1 MAGFTAPVQI
11 DIRPGR
17 TLFQG
22 MTPPTTVPDWLAKVE
37 GTLLK
42 FKSRGA
48 ATTVGAEAVNDNEEC
63 FYRLVRND
71 SGVTLAGGHLCSWK
85 SAYYGKRVDGYTTV
99 SYATAA
105 GVIDPLLTSVVD
117 DDYFLLQV
125 SGPCLC
131 KNSVEAAAE
140 AHIDLHSDNV
150 FLLACTAATS
160 QGTAAGRVAQ
170 HVVTN
175 ATQAANIV
183 GVALSA
189 KTSAQTNNSIL
200 VYLTLLKA

>member
-22 MTPPTTVPDWLAKVE
+22 QTPPTTVPDWLANVE

-42 FKSRGA
+42 FKYRAAGTYGA
-48 ATTVGAEAVNDNEEC
+48 DTGGNDFEC

-71 SGVTLAGGHLCSWK
+71 SGATLSGGHLCVWK
-85 SAYYGKRVDGYTTV
+85 SGYYQKRIDGYTRLD
-99 SYATAA
+99 YETAA
-105 GVIDPLLTSVVD
+105 GVIDPLLSTVVD

-125 SGPCLC
+125 SGPCLA
-131 KNSVEAAAE
+131 KNGNVADAT
-140 AHIDLHSDNV
+140 AHIDLHANNT
-150 FLLACTAATS
+150 FLLALTAATS
-160 QGTAAGRVAQ
+160 QGTAAGRVTQ

-183 GVALSA
+183 AVAMSA
-189 KTSAQTNNSIL
+189 KTSAQTNNSVL
-200 VYLTLLKA
+200 VYLQLLKP

>member
-1 MAGFTAPVQI
+1 MAGFTAPIQI

-22 MTPPTTVPDWLAKVE
+22 LTPPTTVPDWLANVE

-42 FKSRGA
+42 FKYRGA
-48 ATTVGAEAVNDNEEC
+48 DQGVGADPGGNDFEC
-63 FYRLVRND
+63 FYRLCRNE
-71 SGVTLAGGHLCSWK
+71 SAVTLSGGQLVTWK
-85 SAYYGKRVDGYTTV
+85 SGYFNKRFDGYSTV
-99 SYATAA
+99 DYASCG
-105 GVIDPLLTSVVD
+105 GVIDPRLTSVAAN
-117 DDYFLLQV
+117 DYCLVQV

-131 KNSVEAAAE
+131 KNGIVADAT
-140 AHIDLHSDNV
+140 AHIDLFANNT
-150 FLLACTAATS
+150 FLLALTAATS
-160 QGTAAGRVAQ
+160 QGTGAGRVAQ

-200 VYLTLLKA
+200 VFLQMLKA